1 MAKLKPASY
10 GSAETHFNLVD
21 PETAAMLLEGEDFVQ
36 RSEGVAEFLET
47 MSRQGSGFFQ
57 TGNFLIDPEGV
68 VYGIT
73 ENVRSYY
80 PGKARRRFMDWFA
93 GR

>member
-10 GSAETHFNLVD
+10 GSAETHFHLVD
-21 PETAAMLLEGEDFVQ
+21 PETAAVLLEGEDFVQ
-36 RSEGVAEFLET
+36 QSERVAEFLEA
-47 MSRQGSGFFQ
+47 MSRQASGFFQ

-73 ENVRSYY
+73 ENVRSCY